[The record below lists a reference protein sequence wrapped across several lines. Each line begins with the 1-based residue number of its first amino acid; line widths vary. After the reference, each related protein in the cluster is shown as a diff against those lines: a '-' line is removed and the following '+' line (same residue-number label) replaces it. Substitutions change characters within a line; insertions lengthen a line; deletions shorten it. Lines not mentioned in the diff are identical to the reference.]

1 MPTILSKEDEE
12 KWLNPSLQKADIAS
26 LLKPYDAE
34 LMDAYVIDNDFI
46 KKVPTD
52 KTTLQKATLH
62 YASQ

>member
-46 KKVPTD
+46 KKAPND
-52 KTTLQKATLH
+52 SSILQRA
-62 YASQ
+62 